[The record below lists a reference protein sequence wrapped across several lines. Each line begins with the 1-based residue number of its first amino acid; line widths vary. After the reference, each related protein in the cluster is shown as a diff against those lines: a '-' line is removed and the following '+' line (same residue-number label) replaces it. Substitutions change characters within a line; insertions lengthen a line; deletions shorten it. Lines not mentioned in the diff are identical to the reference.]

1 VICRL
6 LGLSRPT
13 GLDSGAEALIL
24 APSSRPDG
32 VPNQH
37 KESTIPDP
45 RINDA
50 IRAPSV
56 RVIDQENAQLGIL
69 LTADALRLAG
79 EAALD
84 LVEVA
89 PLAVPPVCRI
99 MDYGQYHYEQVKR
112 EREQRRRS
120 KGAELKEVKLSVKIG
135 AADLATK
142 ARQTAGFL
150 DAGCR
155 VRVSIQFHGR
165 EISHSDLGR
174 NLLLRF
180 AQEIA
185 PHGSSERAPMLE
197 GKSMFMLFVAGR
209 PPAAKPSAPAVT
221 PSPSPA
227 SAV

>member
-1 VICRL
+1 
-6 LGLSRPT
+6 
-13 GLDSGAEALIL
+13 
-24 APSSRPDG
+24 
-32 VPNQH
+32 
-37 KESTIPDP
+37 
-45 RINDA
+45 
-50 IRAPSV
+50 
-56 RVIDQENAQLGIL
+56 
-69 LTADALRLAG
+69 
-79 EAALD
+79 
-84 LVEVA
+84 
-89 PLAVPPVCRI
+89 

-135 AADLATK
+135 SADLATK
-142 ARQTAGFL
+142 VRQTAGFL

-197 GKSMFMLFVAGR
+197 GKSMFMLFVAGTH
-209 PPAAKPSAPAVT
+209 PPKPPTPAVAPPSPPSAI
-221 PSPSPA
+221 
-227 SAV
+227 